1 MGRAAGRP
9 ETERCRIL
17 LAEDEALAAMA
28 IEDELLRE
36 GYEVVLAP
44 DGQAALEA
52 ARDAMRDLLLTDLRM
67 PRLDGVG
74 LIRAL
79 RGIAPRLPVVV
90 MTGYAPAG
98 GAEAFRSTG
107 EGPVSLFTKPL
118 DMDAVLAELRRLLPS
133 GQGRVP
139 ETS

>member
-1 MGRAAGRP
+1 MAAGAKVAMHS
-9 ETERCRIL
+9 IL
-17 LAEDEALAAMA
+17 VAEDEILAAMA

-44 DGQAALEA
+44 DGQAALDA
-52 ARDAMRDLLLTDLRM
+52 ARARMPDLLLTDLRM
-67 PRLDGVG
+67 PRLDGIG

-79 RGIAPRLPVVV
+79 RETRPGLPVVV

-98 GAEAFRSTG
+98 GAEAFRNVG

-118 DMDAVLAELRRLLPS
+118 DMDALLAELRQLLS
-133 GQGRVP
+133 
-139 ETS
+139 

>member
-1 MGRAAGRP
+1 MAW
-9 ETERCRIL
+9 RIL
-17 LAEDEALAAMA
+17 VAEDEGLAAMA

-52 ARDAMRDLLLTDLRM
+52 AAQQPPDLLLTDLRM
-67 PRLDGVG
+67 PRLDGAG

-79 RGIAPRLPVVV
+79 RSSRPALPVVV

-98 GAEAFRSTG
+98 GAGAFARQG
-107 EGPVSLFTKPL
+107 EGPVALFAKPL
-118 DMDAVLAELRRLLPS
+118 DMDAVLAALRKLLP
-133 GQGRVP
+133 GP
-139 ETS
+139 